1 MKTINLELERWRA
14 VAVLLTLAQ
23 HWGTV
28 FAVRR
33 PWAASMDELGCWVG
47 VDLFF
52 VISGFVI
59 TASLSESMSILG
71 PAPALR
77 QFFIKRCFRLWPL
90 AWSVALL
97 LALSS
102 WLWPRPA
109 LLGEPAANLYTLFG
123 IFLHLANLLAYSI
136 HAGWGWLSTMP
147 ADSYGVYWSLS
158 LEEQFYA
165 GYALLFFLLRGSP
178 RACIALGV
186 SLLLV
191 QLPWARPI
199 LSAGWYFRLDGLAW
213 GCLLFWWRRPLAM
226 HLAVLPSWYGRLL
239 ALLALVMAIVLA
251 PRISA
256 LPGGLSLLAFACA
269 IPIALASPAR
279 GQSLS
284 LGRAGNR
291 VLEYF
296 GSRSYSLY
304 LVHMPAMRLLQ
315 CIGEPMPGS
324 AGNDFLYMMVAL
336 VTMVGA
342 AEAAFRLIETPCRQW
357 GRRCAAGALTRPASM
372 VAVSRGEVRR

>member
-1 MKTINLELERWRA
+1 MRVINLELERWRA
-14 VAVLLTLAQ
+14 VAVLLTLTQ
-23 HWGTV
+23 HWGNV
-28 FAVRR
+28 FAARR
-33 PWAASMDELGCWVG
+33 PWAASVDQLGCWVG

-59 TASLSESMSILG
+59 TASLAESTAVLG

-97 LALSS
+97 LAFSS
-102 WLWPRPA
+102 WLWPRAA
-109 LLGEPAANLYTLFG
+109 LLGEPAANFSALFG
-123 IFLHLANLLAYSI
+123 VFLHLANLLAYSV
-136 HAGWGWLSTMP
+136 HAGWGWFSTMP

-178 RACIALGV
+178 RACIALGLT
-186 SLLLV
+186 LLLV
-191 QLPWARPI
+191 QLPWARPFPSI
-199 LSAGWYFRLDGLAW
+199 GWFFRLDGLAW
-213 GCLLFWWRRPLAM
+213 GCLLFWWRRPLAVY
-226 HLAVLPSWYGRLL
+226 LATLPSLFGRLL
-239 ALLALVMAIVLA
+239 APLAVVVAVVLA

-256 LPGGLSLLAFACA
+256 LPGGISLLALACA
-269 IPIALASPAR
+269 VPIALASPAR

-284 LGRAGNR
+284 LGHVGNR
-291 VLEYF
+291 VLEYC

-315 CIGEPMPGS
+315 CIGEPAPGNAS
-324 AGNDFLYMMVAL
+324 NDFLYMMVAL

-342 AEAAFRLIETPCRQW
+342 AEAGFRLIETPCRQW
-357 GRRCAAGALTRPASM
+357 GRRWAAGALAQPLGAL
-372 VAVSRGEVRR
+372 AVSSGEVGR